1 MNARVY
7 LFFKRAYILS
17 TKTLGTYFLYNYIDS
32 FVHQGGIDAVKWLYR
47 CHSYAIKN
55 KQYCNTEKAYKACIG
70 AEEHMTSQSALC

>member
-55 KQYCNTEKAYKACIG
+55 KQYCID
-70 AEEHMTSQSALC
+70 AEEHMTSQSALCRH